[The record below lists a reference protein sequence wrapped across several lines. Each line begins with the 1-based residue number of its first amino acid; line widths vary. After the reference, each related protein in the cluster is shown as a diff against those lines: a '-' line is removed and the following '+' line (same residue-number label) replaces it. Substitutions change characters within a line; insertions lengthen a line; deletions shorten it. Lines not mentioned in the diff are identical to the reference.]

1 MAAHFVTASA
11 ILMLLGMFIL
21 IWSSTGHTGIADWW
35 NSDAK
40 LAVAFSIVAFVIAG
54 LFLFE
59 QVALYS
65 WHGADDTEDLDD

>member
-11 ILMLLGMFIL
+11 MLMLLGMFVL
-21 IWSSTGHTGIADWW
+21 IWSSTGRTGAADWW

-40 LAVAFSIVAFVIAG
+40 LAVAFSTVAAVVAG

-59 QVALYS
+59 QMALYS
-65 WHGADDTEDLDD
+65 WRGADDSEDAMD